1 MAEDDRAKNGS
12 RSPAD
17 GSAIPSGG
25 GGTPANDSTAA
36 LGESNQELPPPQALP
51 PPQEFSSLPPQSI
64 GSSQP
69 GLSESAGTWAL
80 PNSPAATPPPGYPA
94 PGYAAPPGYPLPG
107 YGAPPGSPP
116 PGYGLPPGYGP
127 PGYPPSYGTP
137 QGYGPPGYPPGWG
150 PAMFVPVPV
159 SPFGAG
165 YTPGGIGVRL
175 GALLIDAVFVFATLM
190 LVGLLIAMVGGT
202 DSRGDTTPA
211 ATAISLLWLFFV
223 LSYHPASWYVFDCT
237 LGQRALGLRVRR
249 HSDGQSLGFG
259 AVNVRYLV
267 FCVETLIFP
276 LGIIAGVMAADDPM
290 KRTWHDEAAGSVVVK
305 RL

>member
-12 RSPAD
+12 SSPAE

-25 GGTPANDSTAA
+25 GGTPTEDSTAA
-36 LGESNQELPPPQALP
+36 LGESNQKLPPPQSLP
-51 PPQEFSSLPPQSI
+51 RPQEFSSLPPQSI

-69 GLSESAGTWAL
+69 GLSESAGTWTL
-80 PNSPAATPPPGYPA
+80 SNSPAATPPPGY
-94 PGYAAPPGYPLPG
+94 GAPPGYP
-107 YGAPPGSPP
+107 
-116 PGYGLPPGYGP
+116 P
-127 PGYPPSYGTP
+127 PGYPPPGYP
-137 QGYGPPGYPPGWG
+137 PPGYGPPGYPPGWG

-159 SPFGAG
+159 SPFGAS

-175 GALLIDAVFVFATLM
+175 GALLIDAAFVFATLIVAGVLM
-190 LVGLLIAMVGGT
+190 TLVDPNSGGRSPSSAAM
-202 DSRGDTTPA
+202 
-211 ATAISLLWLFFV
+211 AIFLLWLFFV

-249 HSDGQSLGFG
+249 RSDGQSLGFG

-267 FCVETLIFP
+267 FCVETLLFP
-276 LGIIAGVMAADDPM
+276 LGIITGAMASDEPM
-290 KRTWHDEAAGSVVVK
+290 KLTWHDEAAGSVVVK

>member
-1 MAEDDRAKNGS
+1 MAEDDLAKNGS
-12 RSPAD
+12 SSPTE

-25 GGTPANDSTAA
+25 GGTPTEDSTAA
-36 LGESNQELPPPQALP
+36 FGESTQELPPPQALP

-69 GLSESAGTWAL
+69 GLSESAATWAL
-80 PNSPAATPPPGYPA
+80 PNSPAATPPPGYP
-94 PGYAAPPGYPLPG
+94 PPG
-107 YGAPPGSPP
+107 YGA
-116 PGYGLPPGYGP
+116 PPGYGP

-137 QGYGPPGYPPGWG
+137 QGYGTPGYPPGWG

-202 DSRGDTTPA
+202 DTRGDTTPA
-211 ATAISLLWLFFV
+211 STAISLLWLFFV
-223 LSYHPASWYVFDCT
+223 LSYHPASWYVLDCT

>member
-1 MAEDDRAKNGS
+1 MAEDDLVKNDS
-12 RSPAD
+12 SSPAE
-17 GSAIPSGG
+17 GSAVPSDG
-25 GGTPANDSTAA
+25 GGTPTEDSTAA
-36 LGESNQELPPPQALP
+36 FGESTQELHPPQALP

-69 GLSESAGTWAL
+69 GLSESAATWAL
-80 PNSPAATPPPGYPA
+80 PNSPAATPPPGYP
-94 PGYAAPPGYPLPG
+94 PPG
-107 YGAPPGSPP
+107 YGA
-116 PGYGLPPGYGP
+116 PPGYGP

-137 QGYGPPGYPPGWG
+137 QGYGTPGYPPGWG

-202 DSRGDTTPA
+202 DTRGDTTPA
-211 ATAISLLWLFFV
+211 STAISLLWLFFV
-223 LSYHPASWYVFDCT
+223 LSYHPASWYVLDCT